1 MELYKPPDNRTPTT
15 HTQKRRRRRR
25 RREKNKKEK
34 NFGVVNAHAMP
45 FWFAFFVL
53 TFLSPVCSSFT
64 QKIKIKK

>member
-15 HTQKRRRRRR
+15 HTQKRRR

-45 FWFAFFVL
+45 FWFFFRLDFSVARVF
-53 TFLSPVCSSFT
+53 FLHAEN
-64 QKIKIKK
+64 KIKK

>member
-45 FWFAFFVL
+45 F
-53 TFLSPVCSSFT
+53 
-64 QKIKIKK
+64 